1 MMELTRHI
9 THLGLSIAHR
19 WAKGEPISSS
29 TPYVCLIPAE
39 SANDF
44 VRVLPPQSF
53 DNYVSIYDGRG
64 LVRPILPRVTAIM
77 PHLTHLCI
85 DLTLGLPEQ
94 KGQGAFP
101 PNEFNPQDSID
112 YIRRLNSEVD
122 HLLEGLSS
130 TAPHL
135 HAARSSAETGPEPEA
150 ILPMRT
156 LTHLAITAEA
166 GWECKRRRQKETNEK
181 LVGIFLSCAIG
192 SQRTLRHLDLT
203 GLGPALIHGLEGLE
217 LPNLELL
224 RVGQEVPGVKGKPAS
239 SSICMHVLTTSPRS
253 SPQVKG
259 KPGSSSICLR
269 TRCRSS
275 PRVSPHSP
283 HSMWAMRACKEGS
296 PSKRSISCAGGAT
309 GSATW
314 TSPW

>member
-1 MMELTRHI
+1 MEELTRHI
-9 THLGLSIAHR
+9 THLGLSLAHR

-39 SANDF
+39 SVNDF

-135 HAARSSAETGPEPEA
+135 HAARSPAETGPEPEA

-224 RVGQEVPGVKGKPAS
+224 RVG
-239 SSICMHVLTTSPRS
+239 HVMVVLVGPR
-253 SPQVKG
+253 
-259 KPGSSSICLR
+259 
-269 TRCRSS
+269 
-275 PRVSPHSP
+275 
-283 HSMWAMRACKEGS
+283 WEAAMRAVLEAEAITAT
-296 PSKRSISCAGGAT
+296 PSVLHAAVLHTKLLRRLLALAALGAAPPLPNP
-309 GSATW
+309 GAN
-314 TSPW
+314 PPRRCGH

>member
-1 MMELTRHI
+1 
-9 THLGLSIAHR
+9 
-19 WAKGEPISSS
+19 
-29 TPYVCLIPAE
+29 VCLIPAE

-53 DNYVSIYDGRG
+53 DNCISIYDGRG

-112 YIRRLNSEVD
+112 YIRREVD

-135 HAARSSAETGPEPEA
+135 HSARSPAETGPEPEA

-156 LTHLAITAEA
+156 LTHLSITAEA

-203 GLGPALIHGLEGLE
+203 GLGPALILRLDGLE

-224 RVGQEVPGVKGKPAS
+224 RVGHEVPGVKGSRRAPAFA
-239 SSICMHVLTTSPRS
+239 CMCSP
-253 SPQVKG
+253 
-259 KPGSSSICLR
+259 LR
-269 TRCRSS
+269 LAL
-275 PRVSPHSP
+275 PH
-283 HSMWAMRACKEGS
+283 R
-296 PSKRSISCAGGAT
+296 
-309 GSATW
+309 
-314 TSPW
+314 